1 MNKKSE
7 EVDEKEY
14 AEIMTLLKDI
24 KKRVMLL
31 SFGVGITLGLTLS
44 VLLQKI

>member
-1 MNKKSE
+1 M
-7 EVDEKEY
+7 DEKQYEQ
-14 AEIMTLLKDI
+14 IMILLRDI
-24 KKRVMLL
+24 KKRIILL

>member
-1 MNKKSE
+1 M
-7 EVDEKEY
+7 DEKQFEQMM
-14 AEIMTLLKDI
+14 ALLKDI

-31 SFGVGITLGLTLS
+31 SFGVGITLGLVVS

>member
-1 MNKKSE
+1 M
-7 EVDEKEY
+7 DEKEY
-14 AEIMTLLKDI
+14 VEIMTLLKDI
-24 KKRVMLL
+24 KKRVVLL